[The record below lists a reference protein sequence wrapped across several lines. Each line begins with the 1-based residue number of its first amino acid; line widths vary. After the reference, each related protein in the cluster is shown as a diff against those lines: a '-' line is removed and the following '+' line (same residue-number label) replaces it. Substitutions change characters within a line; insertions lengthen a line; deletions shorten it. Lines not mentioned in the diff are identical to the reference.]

1 MLPTVTATK
10 TRGYDSRKQHHLV
23 SEIFTVTDEAF
34 VLFVLYNEFD
44 NWEEQNKLIAQG
56 MKGPELVKEKR
67 FCSGKSGKKN
77 SWSERGLNCFYKLVG
92 EVYERRQETKKMEE
106 EMRAKMAAAGKKDAS
121 VASRHNQN
129 KERNGTESE
138 WRIAEIE
145 KRRLIDD
152 LMLVKTTYR

>member
-1 MLPTVTATK
+1 
-10 TRGYDSRKQHHLV
+10 
-23 SEIFTVTDEAF
+23 
-34 VLFVLYNEFD
+34 
-44 NWEEQNKLIAQG
+44 
-56 MKGPELVKEKR
+56 
-67 FCSGKSGKKN
+67 
-77 SWSERGLNCFYKLVG
+77 
-92 EVYERRQETKKMEE
+92 
-106 EMRAKMAAAGKKDAS
+106 MRAKMAAAGKKDAS